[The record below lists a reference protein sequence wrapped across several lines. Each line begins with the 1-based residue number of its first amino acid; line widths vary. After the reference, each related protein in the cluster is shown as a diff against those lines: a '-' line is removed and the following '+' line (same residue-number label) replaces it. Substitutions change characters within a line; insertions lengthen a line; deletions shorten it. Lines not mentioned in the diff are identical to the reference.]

1 MSISLIVHTIR
12 FNLLSKITHA
22 SSLQVCDSPL
32 SPKTH
37 VTKKL
42 LFHLFFTV
50 AMSTTTLLHPLTNPL
65 RVFSNGVHPKRL
77 SVKSNRFISPYCY
90 KPCPKFYFVCICLV
104 LRNKVIAIFIN
115 DHVEAVTG
123 KESLCSQAVLINS
136 IDGRKKNRHLRLAG
150 TPRNSISLI
159 CNFLPY

>member
-1 MSISLIVHTIR
+1 MSPAE
-12 FNLLSKITHA
+12 N
-22 SSLQVCDSPL
+22 
-32 SPKTH
+32 
-37 VTKKL
+37 
-42 LFHLFFTV
+42 
-50 AMSTTTLLHPLTNPL
+50 TLLHPLNHCKNVCRKEGFPTGSCDFHVHNYSASPSNPL
-65 RVFSNGVHPKRL
+65 RVFSNGVHPKHL
-77 SVKSNRFISPYCY
+77 SVKANRFISPYCY

-136 IDGRKKNRHLRLAG
+136 IDGRQKNRHLRLAG

-159 CNFLPY
+159 CNFPPYQCKDRGFPSGQAKDLARG